1 MNGDILRVKPFLR
14 WAGGK
19 SWLKKH
25 LYSIIG
31 DLKFNNYFE
40 PFLGGASIFLAI
52 QPKNQVYLSDLNKEL
67 IGTYCAI
74 KNDPYAVIK
83 ELKKYENTEKFYYE
97 MRSKVFDD
105 NILSAAQFI
114 YLNKTSYNGI
124 YRVNRSGGYNVPYGY
139 RPTYTVEEDN
149 ILMVSKLLTNA
160 TLRTDDFMSVKSKIQ
175 KNDLVILDP
184 PYTVSHNENGFISY
198 NQKLFSLED
207 QYRLRE
213 LIDYIKEMEA
223 YYILTNAAHE
233 KIFEIF
239 NIEDDFTYP
248 LTRASLIGGKN
259 ANRGKV
265 KEFVFTNIKEI

>member
-1 MNGDILRVKPFLR
+1 MNEEMLRVKPFLR

>member
-1 MNGDILRVKPFLR
+1 MNEDILRVKPFLR

>member
-1 MNGDILRVKPFLR
+1 

-265 KEFVFTNIKEI
+265 KE

>member
-1 MNGDILRVKPFLR
+1 MNEDILRVKPFLR

-149 ILMVSKLLTNA
+149 ILVVSKLLTNA